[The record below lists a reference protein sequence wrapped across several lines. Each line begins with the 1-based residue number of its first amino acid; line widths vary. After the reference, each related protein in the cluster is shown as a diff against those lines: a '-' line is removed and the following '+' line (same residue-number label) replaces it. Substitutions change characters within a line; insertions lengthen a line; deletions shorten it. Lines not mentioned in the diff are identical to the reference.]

1 MSDEVCYSP
10 FIEAIANVFKPEVL
24 TTLPMQVSLVE
35 KYDKILQSSLG
46 MRTASRF
53 GHILNFFTGLLLASW
68 TIINHFSKIMIAKL
82 PSLLSFDLFLPTSK
96 NFERIISNAKNRSSL
111 DFTELKEMGG
121 DS

>member
-53 GHILNFFTGLLLASW
+53 GHFLNFLLASW

-82 PSLLSFDLFLPTSK
+82 PSLLSFDLF
-96 NFERIISNAKNRSSL
+96 
-111 DFTELKEMGG
+111 FTNL
-121 DS
+121 